1 MKLTKRLTAICLS
14 ALLAVGAAAPALA
27 KEAEP
32 SEKEEVIYATLNG
45 DGSLRNTYVVN
56 SFSGGNITDY
66 GSYTSVKILNTNDP
80 IQQNGDTITFS
91 TSAQKAYYQ
100 GELADA
106 ELPWNISLRITW
118 METNTP
124 LRKLRGK
131 AGNWKSVF
139 KSQTTQPV
147 LALFSKITL
156 CRLLLPWTRNG
167 AAISLPRTPLSQVW
181 AATNS

>member
-106 ELPWNISLRITW
+106 ELPWNISLRYYF
-118 METNTP
+118 P
-124 LRKLRGK
+124 
-131 AGNWKSVF
+131 
-139 KSQTTQPV
+139 
-147 LALFSKITL
+147 SK
-156 CRLLLPWTRNG
+156 
-167 AAISLPRTPLSQVW
+167 
-181 AATNS
+181 